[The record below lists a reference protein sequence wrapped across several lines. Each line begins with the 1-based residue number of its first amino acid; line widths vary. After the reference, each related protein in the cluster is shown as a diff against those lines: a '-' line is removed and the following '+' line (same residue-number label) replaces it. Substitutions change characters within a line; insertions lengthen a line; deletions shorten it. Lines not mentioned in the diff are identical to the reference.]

1 MIRLITAGAFA
12 LLLAGCTAD
21 PITEAGGGAATPSSN
36 EVKVATDATAKYE
49 LGKNI

>member
-21 PITEAGGGAATPSSN
+21 AKPDVEGGNTPTAN
-36 EVKVATDATAKYE
+36 EVKVVTDTTAKYE

>member
-21 PITEAGGGAATPSSN
+21 ATTDAAGGTTPVAS
-36 EVKVATDATAKYE
+36 EVKVATDANAKYE